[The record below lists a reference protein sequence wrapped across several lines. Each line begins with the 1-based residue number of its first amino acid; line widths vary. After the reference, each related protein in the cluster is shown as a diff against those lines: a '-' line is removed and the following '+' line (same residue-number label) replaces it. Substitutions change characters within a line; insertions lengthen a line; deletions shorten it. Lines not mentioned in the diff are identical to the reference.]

1 MSPQGRALALAAI
14 SLLVSIREREPG
26 VMISKPRRVIYLF
39 VLMLAAVAVGGTALY
54 SYRALTEGTD
64 AGRSNRAAGRAP
76 VPVSVT
82 VAARQNVP
90 IYLTGLGTVQ
100 AMLTVGI
107 HAQVDGK
114 LQEVPFDEGQLV
126 KKGDVLARIDPRLF
140 QAAFDQAKAKKAQ
153 DEAQLVAAQKDLTRF
168 KTLALKS
175 FETEQNVDLQQAK
188 VDQLKAAIEADVAAI
203 ESAQTQ
209 LEYTTITAPSD
220 GRIGVRLVDP
230 GNVVHASDTASIATL
245 VLTHPAM
252 VLFTLPEHVLD
263 DVRQAMTAGPITVAA
278 FDQDNQ
284 RRLSN
289 GTLLMIDNT
298 IDQATATIRL
308 KASFS
313 NEDERLWPGEFVNAR
328 LLLETRSNVVVVP
341 SNAVQRGPN
350 GLFAWIVTAGDT
362 AALRPIEV
370 GPATDDLTI
379 ITSGLNEGDRVVTDG
394 QYKLMTDAPV
404 AIAPA
409 VAQQSAP

>member
-1 MSPQGRALALAAI
+1 MT
-14 SLLVSIREREPG
+14 
-26 VMISKPRRVIYLF
+26 SKPRRLIYLIA
-39 VLMLAAVAVGGTALY
+39 LMLAAVAVGGTVLY
-54 SYRALTEGTD
+54 AYWGPD
-64 AGRSNRAAGRAP
+64 AGRSNHAAGRPP
-76 VPVSVT
+76 VPVSMT

-114 LQEVPFDEGQLV
+114 LQEVPFAEGQLV

-140 QAAFDQAKAKKAQ
+140 QAAFDQAKAKRAQ

-168 KTLALKS
+168 KALALKS

-188 VDQLKAAIEADVAAI
+188 VDQLKAAIDADVAAI

-209 LEYTTITAPSD
+209 LEYTTITAPND

-245 VLTHPAM
+245 VLTRPAM
-252 VLFTLPEHVLD
+252 VLFTLPAHALD

-278 FDQDNQ
+278 FDQDNERQ
-284 RRLSN
+284 LSS

-308 KASFS
+308 KASFP

-328 LLLETRSNVVVVP
+328 LLLETRSNAVVVP
-341 SNAVQRGPN
+341 PTAVQRGPN
-350 GLFAWIVTAGDT
+350 GLFAWIVTAKDT
-362 AALRPIEV
+362 AAVRPIAV
-370 GPATDDLTI
+370 GPMTDDMAI

-394 QYKLMTDAPV
+394 QYKLVADAPV
-404 AIAPA
+404 TIAPA